1 MEQIPLIPLNITNS
15 NIHGMITSAGSDR
28 IHGDYVWTVVAIY
41 TGHDWVDGDI
51 FTLNIANSTIDDDFD
66 AFYFNDTYLDADGK
80 TSKTDYDRLVTSCF
94 GTAVTLDVESNINIS
109 NNSHVAGITSGSK
122 RFR

>member
-1 MEQIPLIPLNITNS
+1 
-15 NIHGMITSAGSDR
+15 
-28 IHGDYVWTVVAIY
+28 
-41 TGHDWVDGDI
+41 DGDI

-80 TSKTDYDRLVTSCF
+80 TSKTDYDRLVTAAL

-109 NNSHVAGITSGSK
+109 NNSHVAGITLVQNDLGNATYNTEGHQWDNNIVVN
-122 RFR
+122 